1 MSNINLKPVNIENLE
16 RIFNGIWSGELPHN
30 QTSYFCE
37 TSCCVAGWDV
47 ALNAVPG
54 KVFSL
59 EECAEYYQDA
69 CDDMGNEEPLSSY
82 LCNVFS
88 SPWDWSRKHNS
99 LTHAEAI
106 LLFST
111 ESTKPLHEA
120 VLKAIKEGRRLD
132 RGRFLLMSQ
141 DRIEDYNSYKEY
153 YESCCRFEVQLR
165 VKDDLYQFLKSNHI
179 QFFESPA

>member
-1 MSNINLKPVNIENLE
+1 MKPVNIENLE
-16 RIFNGIWSGELPHN
+16 RIFNGIWSGELPHD

-59 EECAEYYQDA
+59 EECAEYYEDA
-69 CDDMGNEEPLSSY
+69 CGDMGNEE
-82 LCNVFS
+82 LCNVFNN
-88 SPWDWSRKHNS
+88 PWDWSRKHNS
-99 LTHAEAI
+99 LTEAEAI

-111 ESTKPLHEA
+111 ESTKLLQEA

-132 RGRFLLMSQ
+132 REAFPMMGR
-141 DRIEDYNSYKEY
+141 DRIEEY
-153 YESCCRFEVQLR
+153 YENCCRFEVQFGM
-165 VKDDLYQFLKSNHI
+165 KDDLYQFLKSNHI
-179 QFFESPA
+179 QFFEFPAWLDQLNVTR